1 MVIQNG
7 LKKCYQGYHLK
18 KRMVTLTVVIL
29 AHQKPSRN
37 NKISIYSDERE
48 RECYHVTIFLCL
60 YVGELKNVFIY
71 FICMILKKTFFFLTH
86 TGLVFFVVTLFFRV

>member
-18 KRMVTLTVVIL
+18 KQMVTLFVVIL
-29 AHQKPSRN
+29 AHQKISHYQGI
-37 NKISIYSDERE
+37 KINYDSRE
-48 RECYHVTIFLCL
+48 RDCYHVTKTLCV
-60 YVGELKNVFIY
+60 YVRELKNVFIY
-71 FICMILKKTFFFLTH
+71 SICMILKKTFFFLTH